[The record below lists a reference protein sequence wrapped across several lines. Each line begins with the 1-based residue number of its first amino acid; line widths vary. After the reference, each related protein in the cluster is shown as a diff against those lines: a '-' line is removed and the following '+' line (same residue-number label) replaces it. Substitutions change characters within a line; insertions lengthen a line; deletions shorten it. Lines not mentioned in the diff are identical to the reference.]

1 MRLILSKIPD
11 ELFETLEVESHG
23 WDDQFFC
30 RVRGRLEHVFVCFPQ
45 SGAAQDSITVFS
57 L

>member
-11 ELFETLEVESHG
+11 ELFETLEVESLG
-23 WDDQFFC
+23 WDEQFFC

-45 SGAAQDSITVFS
+45 SGAEQDSITVFS